1 MNIRLLLI
9 YFFSLSIFISAK
21 AQEDCK
27 LKKDQEGI
35 KIYLCKKEGSSFKT
49 IKVAFE
55 TKGTL
60 KSYASG
66 VLNIAGYKEWQ
77 NSILNIYTLENINDL
92 ELIYYSEVD
101 APWPVSNRDL
111 IFHLKMDQDSITKSL
126 TVSLKQLP
134 LFIPAKEGIV
144 RIPTANSLLTVIPI
158 DSVHLQVNYVIH
170 VDPGGDIPAFI
181 ANVFSTNTPWHT
193 FNNFRIKLAND
204 EFDEIENLPIEN
216 YQP

>member
-9 YFFSLSIFISAK
+9 YFFSLLIFISAK

-35 KIYLCKKEGSSFKT
+35 KIYLCKTEGSSFKT

-158 DSVHLQVNYVIH
+158 DSAHLQVNYVIH

-193 FNNFRIKLAND
+193 FNNFRSKLAND